1 MIESKIESKPIADNI
16 QKYYNYREQMTRL
29 HKSLKQQF
37 YLESIFIEYSI
48 MEDRLESILRHAG
61 EWEKM
66 VEKQEKKNRKVGIDQ
81 KINKVQELARVKK
94 SLENKYFGSDDIM
107 ETVRTWKDERNPLTH
122 ARLKRWLHTEDLAEV
137 AIEGYEIVKR
147 LCSKATS
154 YRRAVE
160 KIRGRI
166 NQH

>member
-66 VEKQEKKNRKVGIDQ
+66 VEKQENT
-81 KINKVQELARVKK
+81 
-94 SLENKYFGSDDIM
+94 M
-107 ETVRTWKDERNPLTH
+107 
-122 ARLKRWLHTEDLAEV
+122 
-137 AIEGYEIVKR
+137 
-147 LCSKATS
+147 
-154 YRRAVE
+154 
-160 KIRGRI
+160 
-166 NQH
+166 